1 MLHAAA
7 RRRFH
12 PSCPTMLTNISHQT
26 NTRACCANEK
36 KNHLHTHTANGRYC
50 FTGGT
55 DRTVRLFNPLRLDPA
70 HPPTVTNNNQNS
82 DDNPMPIAFLPHAL
96 PIQTYD
102 SGFTHE
108 ITAMAV
114 QSSGDNDGD
123 LDDNI
128 NNSPTIILSASDK
141 TLVVHDVVTGQCL
154 RRITNAHEQHQQG
167 AGRINAVA
175 MSANSQA
182 YLSAS
187 YDATVRIW
195 DARSVQNSHRPMQ
208 ILSEATDSVTAIHV
222 QQQSSGGGGG
232 GGTAIIRTAS
242 VDGIVRSYDLRK
254 GLVYCDDVGSAITG
268 MTQTRDNQ
276 CLAVNCLDG
285 IIRLLDLSSSS
296 SSSLSSSHDGTSSS
310 ESLLLNTFEGHHVAG
325 QYALD
330 CCVTADDA
338 TIVSGSEDG
347 RAVLYDLVRGTHVQ
361 SLIGH
366 VRPTC
371 CIAPHPK
378 IASVMVTASFD
389 GNAIV
394 WAHDADYM
402 QWPD

>member
-1 MLHAAA
+1 MY
-7 RRRFH
+7 
-12 PSCPTMLTNISHQT
+12 
-26 NTRACCANEK
+26 
-36 KNHLHTHTANGRYC
+36 TANGKYC

-55 DRTVRLFNPLRLDPA
+55 DRTVRLWNPLRLDPA
-70 HPPTVTNNNQNS
+70 HPPTPAYGSNDPNHDN
-82 DDNPMPIAFLPHAL
+82 DDSSSNAIPIASLPQAL

-102 SGFTHE
+102 NGFTHE

-114 QSSGDNDGD
+114 PSSSSADDGD
-123 LDDNI
+123 TTTT
-128 NNSPTIILSASDK
+128 TILLSASDK
-141 TLVVHDVVTGQCL
+141 TLVLHDVVTGQCL
-154 RRITNAHEQHQQG
+154 RRSTQAAE
-167 AGRINAVA
+167 GRINAVA
-175 MSANSQA
+175 VSGINSQVF
-182 YLSAS
+182 LSAS
-187 YDATVRIW
+187 YDATVRLW
-195 DARSVQNSHRPMQ
+195 DARARHSHRPLQ
-208 ILSEATDSVTAIHV
+208 VLKEATDSVTALHV
-222 QQQSSGGGGG
+222 QHEPQQQGS
-232 GGTAIIRTAS
+232 AIIRTAS
-242 VDGIVRSYDLRK
+242 VDGVVRSYDLRK

-296 SSSLSSSHDGTSSS
+296 SSEGPNSS

-325 QYALD
+325 QYGLD
-330 CCVTADDA
+330 CCVTANDA

-366 VRPTC
+366 TRPTC

-378 IASVMVTASFD
+378 EASVMVTASFD

-394 WAHDADYM
+394 WANNADFM
-402 QWPD
+402 RWQD

>member
-1 MLHAAA
+1 MRYTHA
-7 RRRFH
+7 
-12 PSCPTMLTNISHQT
+12 
-26 NTRACCANEK
+26 
-36 KNHLHTHTANGRYC
+36 HTHMLYTANGKYC

-55 DRTVRLFNPLRLDPA
+55 DRTVRLWNPLRLDPA
-70 HPPTVTNNNQNS
+70 HPPTAHGNDTNN
-82 DDNPMPIAFLPHAL
+82 DDDDSSSSIPIASLPHAL

-102 SGFTHE
+102 NGFTHE

-114 QSSGDNDGD
+114 QSSSRSADEASSSDT
-123 LDDNI
+123 
-128 NNSPTIILSASDK
+128 TILLSASDK
-141 TLVVHDVVTGQCL
+141 TLVIHDVVTGQCI
-154 RRITNAHEQHQQG
+154 RRLTHAAE
-167 AGRINAVA
+167 GRINAVA
-175 MSANSQA
+175 MSSNSQA
-182 YLSAS
+182 FLSAS

-195 DARSVQNSHRPMQ
+195 DARARHSHRPMQ
-208 ILSEATDSVTAIHV
+208 VLNEATDSVTALHV
-222 QQQSSGGGGG
+222 QHEQQQQQGSS
-232 GGTAIIRTAS
+232 TFSSAIIRTAS
-242 VDGIVRSYDLRK
+242 VDGVVRSYDLRK

-296 SSSLSSSHDGTSSS
+296 SSEGPNSSESSS
-310 ESLLLNTFEGHHVAG
+310 SLLLNTFEGHHVAG
-325 QYALD
+325 QYGLD

-366 VRPTC
+366 TRPTC

-378 IASVMVTASFD
+378 EASVMVTASFD

-394 WAHDADYM
+394 WANNADFM
-402 QWPD
+402 QWQD

>member
-1 MLHAAA
+1 
-7 RRRFH
+7 
-12 PSCPTMLTNISHQT
+12 
-26 NTRACCANEK
+26 
-36 KNHLHTHTANGRYC
+36 
-50 FTGGT
+50 
-55 DRTVRLFNPLRLDPA
+55 VRLWNPLRLDPA
-70 HPPTVTNNNQNS
+70 HPPPVVGNNLS
-82 DDNPMPIAFLPHAL
+82 HDDADDADDNDGSMAVPITSLPHAL

-102 SGFTHE
+102 NGFTHE

-114 QSSGDNDGD
+114 QSSGDANDDDGNK
-123 LDDNI
+123 DDNK
-128 NNSPTIILSASDK
+128 NNPTILLSASDK
-141 TLVVHDVVTGQCL
+141 TIVVHDVVTGQCI
-154 RRITNAHEQHQQG
+154 RRITNAHEQQG
-167 AGRINAVA
+167 GRINAVA
-175 MSANSQA
+175 MSANSQV

-195 DARSVQNSHRPMQ
+195 DARAHRQNHRPMQ
-208 ILSEATDSVTAIHV
+208 VLSEATDSVTAIHV
-222 QQQSSGGGGG
+222 QQN

-242 VDGIVRSYDLRK
+242 VDGVVRSYDLRQ
-254 GLVYCDDVGSAITG
+254 GLVHCDDVGSAITG

-296 SSSLSSSHDGTSSS
+296 SSSSNEGNSSSSS
-310 ESLLLNTFEGHHVAG
+310 ESSLLLNTFEGHHVAG
-325 QYALD
+325 QYGLD
-330 CCVTADDA
+330 CSVTADDA

-361 SLIGH
+361 SLMGH

-378 IASVMVTASFD
+378 EASVMVTASFD

-394 WAHDADYM
+394 WAHDADFM
-402 QWPD
+402 QWQD